1 MSSEK
6 AVDKSTIELI
16 IKLQACD
23 YLQGFILAGGTSLAL
38 QIGHRKSED
47 IDLFSKEPFNTDI
60 LLQKLEKDFGFSADL
75 IEENTLKGSIGNIKT
90 DLLTHPYK
98 DVSEP
103 LSIGEVHLFAK
114 EDIAAMKIN
123 AISVSGKRSKDF
135 IDIYFLLDFF
145 TIEQMIG
152 FFIAKYPQRNP
163 FHAIKSMVYFDD
175 INMKDWPV
183 MVDRRSLRLSQV
195 KKRIEQEM
203 NKYLKSI

>member
-1 MSSEK
+1 MSPEK
-6 AVDKSTIELI
+6 AVDKSTIDLI

-23 YLQGFILAGGTSLAL
+23 YLQGFILAGGTALAL

-60 LLQKLEKDFGFSADL
+60 VLQKLEKDFGFSADL

-98 DVSEP
+98 DVFEP

-152 FFIAKYPQRNP
+152 FYIAKYPQRNP
-163 FHAIKSMVYFDD
+163 FHAIKSLVYFND
-175 INMKDWPV
+175 INIKDWPV

-195 KKRIEQEM
+195 KKRIGQEM

>member
-1 MSSEK
+1 MSPEK
-6 AVDKSTIELI
+6 AVDKST
-16 IKLQACD
+16 
-23 YLQGFILAGGTSLAL
+23 
-38 QIGHRKSED
+38 

-152 FFIAKYPQRNP
+152 FYIAKYPQRNP